1 MFKRVTI
8 PLALL
13 ASFPLT
19 LSSVSADVD
28 WNIDMLGFSAD
39 SKSFILAE
47 SVTGDGS
54 GIASAKIIIADVATN
69 KCVRGGCQSASGSES
84 YLKTEQK
91 VLKEVYKKTWRLRKR
106 LKLTPPQTGYL
117 AKGPYFPYDETC
129 KNARYSA
136 DDRRIYVS
144 MQQKAVPGP
153 YEFHK
158 KAAVQITV
166 RAFGEMGND
175 VTKVLDSLNNYRE
188 YAQKYQLGRLYISPD
203 NKRIALLVHVY
214 YRGFEGP
221 DIRTI
226 VQTANLF

>member
-8 PLALL
+8 TLALL

-39 SKSFILAE
+39 SKYFVLAE
-47 SVTGDGS
+47 SVTGDGA

-69 KCVRGGCQSASGSES
+69 KCVRGGCQSASGSENN
-84 YLKTEQK
+84 LRTEQA

-117 AKGPYFPYDETC
+117 ANGPYFPFDETG
-129 KNARYSA
+129 KNARYSIN
-136 DDRRIYVS
+136 DRRIYVS

-153 YEFHK
+153 DEFQK

-188 YAQKYQLGRLYISPD
+188 SAQKYQLGRLYISPD

-214 YRGFEGP
+214 YRGFEGY

>member
-1 MFKRVTI
+1 MSI
-8 PLALL
+8 
-13 ASFPLT
+13 
-19 LSSVSADVD
+19 
-28 WNIDMLGFSAD
+28 
-39 SKSFILAE
+39 
-47 SVTGDGS
+47 
-54 GIASAKIIIADVATN
+54 
-69 KCVRGGCQSASGSES
+69 CQ
-84 YLKTEQK
+84 
-91 VLKEVYKKTWRLRKR
+91 WLRKLLENR
-106 LKLTPPQTGYL
+106 TKGSQRSLQKNVETPQKAETHTAANRLSLKLTPPQTGYL

-136 DDRRIYVS
+136 DDRS

-153 YEFHK
+153 DEFHK

-175 VTKVLDSLNNYRE
+175 VTKVLDSLNNYRKS
-188 YAQKYQLGRLYISPD
+188 AQKYQLGRLYISPD